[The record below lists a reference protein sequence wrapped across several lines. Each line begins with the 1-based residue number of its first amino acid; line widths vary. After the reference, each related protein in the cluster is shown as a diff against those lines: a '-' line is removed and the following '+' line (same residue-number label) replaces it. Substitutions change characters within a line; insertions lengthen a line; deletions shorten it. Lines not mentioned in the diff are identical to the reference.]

1 MLDSFHNFHY
11 NREEMLEE
19 DIRDIL
25 KTAVL
30 AAGITMSPSDAEGA
44 APRGIR
50 NNNPGNI
57 KHGDTWKGEIKST
70 DRTFEQFKD
79 AEHGIRAIGVL
90 LRTYNTKYNLDT
102 VDGIISRWAP
112 KSENQTQNY
121 INFVSKQLGVTPRTK
136 LNLYYK
142 GQIYNRTALK
152 ALVNAIIRMETGY
165 RYPDATIEGGL
176 NLITPGKSATTSPAS
191 RNLKTYSIKRGDTLS
206 HIASR
211 NKIKLSSLINA
222 NPGINPR
229 KLQIGQKIKLP

>member
-1 MLDSFHNFHY
+1 MLDDFHNFYY

-25 KTAVL
+25 KSAIL
-30 AAGITMSPSDAEGA
+30 AAGITMAPSDAEGA
-44 APRGIR
+44 TPRGIR

-57 KHGDTWKGEIKST
+57 KHGDTWKGEVKST
-70 DRTFEQFKD
+70 DKTFEQFKD

-102 VDGIISRWAP
+102 IDGIISRWAP

-121 INFVSKQLGVTPRTK
+121 INFVSKQLGVRPTTK
-136 LNLYYK
+136 LNLFNR

-165 RYPDATIEGGL
+165 RYPDSTIEGGL
-176 NLITPGKSATTSPAS
+176 NLITPGKTIPSKVKNYT
-191 RNLKTYSIKRGDTLS
+191 I
-206 HIASR
+206 I
-211 NKIKLSSLINA
+211 
-222 NPGINPR
+222 
-229 KLQIGQKIKLP
+229 

>member
-1 MLDSFHNFHY
+1 MLDDFHNFYY

-25 KTAVL
+25 KSAIL
-30 AAGITMSPSDAEGA
+30 AAGITMAPSDAEGA
-44 APRGIR
+44 TPRGIR

-102 VDGIISRWAP
+102 IDGIISRWAP

-121 INFVSKQLGVTPRTK
+121 INFVSKQLGVRPTTK
-136 LNLYYK
+136 LNLFNR

-152 ALVNAIIRMETGY
+152 ALVNAIIRMETSY
-165 RYPDATIEGGL
+165 RYPDSTVERGL
-176 NLITPGKSATTSPAS
+176 NLITPGKTIPSKAKNYT
-191 RNLKTYSIKRGDTLS
+191 IKSGDTLS

-211 NKIKLSSLINA
+211 NKIKLSSLLNA

-229 KLQIGQKIKLP
+229 KLQIGQKIILP

>member
-1 MLDSFHNFHY
+1 MLDDFHNFYY

-25 KTAVL
+25 KSAIL
-30 AAGITMSPSDAEGA
+30 AAGITMAPSDAEGA
-44 APRGIR
+44 TPRGIR

-57 KHGDTWKGEIKST
+57 KHGDTWEGEIKST

-102 VDGIISRWAP
+102 IDGIISRWAP

-121 INFVSKQLGVTPRTK
+121 INFVSKQLGVRPTTK
-136 LNLYYK
+136 LNLFNR

-152 ALVNAIIRMETGY
+152 ALVNAIIRMETSY
-165 RYPDATIEGGL
+165 RYPDSTVERGL
-176 NLITPGKSATTSPAS
+176 NLITPGKTIPSKANNYT
-191 RNLKTYSIKRGDTLS
+191 IKSGDTLS

-211 NKIKLSSLINA
+211 NKIKLSSLLNA

-229 KLQIGQKIKLP
+229 KLQIGQKIILP

>member
-30 AAGITMSPSDAEGA
+30 AAGITMTPSDAEGA

-57 KHGDTWKGEIKST
+57 KHGDTWKGEVKST
-70 DRTFEQFKD
+70 DKTFEQFKD

-102 VDGIISRWAP
+102 VDSIISRWAP

-121 INFVSKQLGVTPRTK
+121 INFVSKQLGVTSKTR
-136 LNLYYK
+136 LYLFHK

-152 ALVNAIIRMETGY
+152 ALVNAIIRMETSY
-165 RYPDATIEGGL
+165 KYPDSTVEKGL
-176 NLITPGKSATTSPAS
+176 SLITPSKTATKTIAKSYT
-191 RNLKTYSIKRGDTLS
+191 IKKGDTLS
-206 HIASR
+206 HIAAR
-211 NKIKLSSLINA
+211 NKISLKSLLNA

-229 KLQIGQKIKLP
+229 KLQIGQKVKLP

>member
-1 MLDSFHNFHY
+1 MLDDFHNFYY

-25 KTAVL
+25 KSAIL
-30 AAGITMSPSDAEGA
+30 AAGITMAPSDAEGA
-44 APRGIR
+44 TPRGIR

-102 VDGIISRWAP
+102 IDGIISRWAP

-121 INFVSKQLGVTPRTK
+121 INFVSKQLGVGPTTK
-136 LNLYYK
+136 LNLFNR

-165 RYPDATIEGGL
+165 RYLDSTVEGGL
-176 NLITPGKSATTSPAS
+176 NLITPDKTIPSKAKNYTIKS
-191 RNLKTYSIKRGDTLS
+191 GDTLS

-211 NKIKLSSLINA
+211 NKIKLSSLLNA

-229 KLQIGQKIKLP
+229 KLQIGQKIILP

>member
-1 MLDSFHNFHY
+1 MLDDFHNFYY

-25 KTAVL
+25 KSAIL
-30 AAGITMSPSDAEGA
+30 AAGITMAPSDAEGA
-44 APRGIR
+44 TPRGIR

-57 KHGDTWKGEIKST
+57 KHGDTWKGEVKST
-70 DRTFEQFKD
+70 DKTFEQFKD

-102 VDGIISRWAP
+102 IDGIISRWAP

-121 INFVSKQLGVTPRTK
+121 INFVSKQLGVRPTTK
-136 LNLYYK
+136 LNLFNR

-165 RYPDATIEGGL
+165 RYPDSTIEGGL
-176 NLITPGKSATTSPAS
+176 NLITPGKTIPSKVKNYT
-191 RNLKTYSIKRGDTLS
+191 IKSGDTLS

-211 NKIKLSSLINA
+211 NKIKLSSLLNA

-229 KLQIGQKIKLP
+229 KLQIRQKIILP

>member
-30 AAGITMSPSDAEGA
+30 AAGITMTPSDAEGA

-57 KHGDTWKGEIKST
+57 KHGDTWKGEVKST
-70 DRTFEQFKD
+70 DKTFEQFKD

-102 VDGIISRWAP
+102 VDSIISRWAP

-121 INFVSKQLGVTPRTK
+121 INFVSKQLGVTSKTR
-136 LNLYYK
+136 LYLFHK

-152 ALVNAIIRMETGY
+152 ALVNAIIRMETSY
-165 RYPDATIEGGL
+165 KYPDSTVEKGL
-176 NLITPGKSATTSPAS
+176 NLITPSKTAAKTTVNSY
-191 RNLKTYSIKRGDTLS
+191 TIKKGDTLS
-206 HIASR
+206 HIAAR
-211 NKIKLSSLINA
+211 NKISLKSLLNA

-229 KLQIGQKIKLP
+229 KLQIGQKVNLL

>member
-1 MLDSFHNFHY
+1 MLDDFHNFYY

-25 KTAVL
+25 KSAIL
-30 AAGITMSPSDAEGA
+30 AAGITMAPSDAEGA
-44 APRGIR
+44 TPRGIR

-57 KHGDTWKGEIKST
+57 KHGDTWKGEVKST
-70 DRTFEQFKD
+70 DKTFEQFKD

-102 VDGIISRWAP
+102 IDGIISRWAP

-121 INFVSKQLGVTPRTK
+121 INFVSKQLGVRPTTK
-136 LNLYYK
+136 LNLFNR

-165 RYPDATIEGGL
+165 RYPDSTIEGGL
-176 NLITPGKSATTSPAS
+176 NLITPGKTIPSKANNYT
-191 RNLKTYSIKRGDTLS
+191 IKSGDTLS

-211 NKIKLSSLINA
+211 NKIKLSSLLNA

-229 KLQIGQKIKLP
+229 KLQIGQKIILP